1 LTDRRSARSLLVI
14 DRGGGVTIA
23 DLPMLMGAML
33 VVVGTLLVVV
43 QFFRPAERRHAA
55 HSRNAE
61 ISPKGV
67 SLRTTY
73 PGW

>member
-1 LTDRRSARSLLVI
+1 
-14 DRGGGVTIA
+14 
-23 DLPMLMGAML
+23 MLMGAML
-33 VVVGTLLVVV
+33 VVVGTVLVVV

-73 PGW
+73 PGLVMIGFGAALLLAGRIIR